1 MTGSALA
8 WLGVAVAVSTALVMS
23 LLQLR
28 RQRAELDARQ
38 QEAVHYLTAASLADE
53 RCTKL
58 ESERTALQEQ
68 VSDLKAQLSA
78 QAATLSERE
87 SHHQS
92 QVKWAEE
99 SRMTLRTEL
108 EVIGQKLLSSS
119 GKALETTNQKSLDSL
134 LKPLAEKIDQ
144 FQSRVNQVHTDMVR
158 NSASLSEQIKHLESV
173 GVSMSGEAQNLTRAL
188 KGDKKLVGNWG
199 EAQVEKTLELA
210 GLRRGEHFDAQ
221 VAVQDERG
229 DRHLPD
235 FIIRLP
241 EGKNLVIDSKVSL
254 VDYERAVTAESDAD
268 RTTALDAHAK
278 AVRHHID
285 ALSAKDYANLPG
297 MDSPDFVLMF
307 MPVEPAYIEV
317 MRSHRELFNHGYE
330 KNVVLVSHTTLMPIL
345 RTVANLW
352 MIEHSNR
359 EAREISERAGDIY
372 NTVCLLGER
381 LLSLGTSISTTA
393 NKYNDAV
400 KAVQG
405 KQGLLGK
412 VSRFQSLSQRA
423 NKSFPDALSPIE
435 PEVEAIRLE
444 DQSESQ
450 PAVSH
455 KEHEEP

>member
-23 LLQLR
+23 LVQLR

-38 QEAVHYLTAASLADE
+38 QEAVHHLTAASLADE

-221 VAVQDERG
+221 VAVKDERG

-317 MRSHRELFNHGYE
+317 MRSHRELFNHGYQ
-330 KNVVLVSHTTLMPIL
+330 KNVILVSHTTLMPIL

-450 PAVSH
+450 PPVSH
-455 KEHEEP
+455 REHDES

>member
-1 MTGSALA
+1 MTGSALV
-8 WLGVAVAVSTALVMS
+8 WLGITVAASTALVVS
-23 LLQLR
+23 LMQLR

-38 QEAVHYLTAASLADE
+38 QEAVHHSTAASLADE

-58 ESERTALQEQ
+58 ESERAALQGQ
-68 VSDLKAQLSA
+68 LSDLKAQLSA
-78 QAATLSERE
+78 QAATHSERE

-221 VAVQDERG
+221 VAVKDERG

-317 MRSHRELFNHGYE
+317 MRSHRELFNHGYQ
-330 KNVVLVSHTTLMPIL
+330 KNVILVSHTTLMPIL

-359 EAREISERAGDIY
+359 EAREISQRAGDIY

-435 PEVEAIRLE
+435 PDVDAIRLE
-444 DQSESQ
+444 DQSESR
-450 PAVSH
+450 PPVSH
-455 KEHEEP
+455 KEHDEP

>member
-8 WLGVAVAVSTALVMS
+8 WLGVAVAVSTALVMC

-38 QEAVHYLTAASLADE
+38 QEAVHHLTAASLADE

-99 SRMTLRTEL
+99 SRLTLRTEL

-221 VAVQDERG
+221 VAVKDERG

-317 MRSHRELFNHGYE
+317 MRSHRELFNHGYQ
-330 KNVVLVSHTTLMPIL
+330 KNVILVSHTTLMPIL

-450 PAVSH
+450 PPVSH
-455 KEHEEP
+455 KEHDEP

>member
-38 QEAVHYLTAASLADE
+38 QEAVHHLTAASLADE

-221 VAVQDERG
+221 VAVKDERG

-268 RTTALDAHAK
+268 RATALDAHAK
-278 AVRHHID
+278 AVKHHID

-317 MRSHRELFNHGYE
+317 MRSHRELFNHGYQ
-330 KNVVLVSHTTLMPIL
+330 KNVILVSHTTLMPIL

-423 NKSFPDALSPIE
+423 NKSFPDTLSPIE
-435 PEVEAIRLE
+435 PDVEAIRLE
-444 DQSESQ
+444 DQTESQ
-450 PAVSH
+450 PSTSH
-455 KEHEEP
+455 KEHD

>member
-1 MTGSALA
+1 MTGSALI
-8 WLGVAVAVSTALVMS
+8 WLGIAVAVSSALVMS
-23 LLQLR
+23 LVQLR
-28 RQRAELDARQ
+28 KQRAELDARQ
-38 QEAVHYLTAASLADE
+38 QDMVHHLTAASLADE
-53 RCTKL
+53 RCSKL
-58 ESERTALQEQ
+58 ESERAALQEQ
-68 VSDLKAQLSA
+68 LSDLKAQLSA

-221 VAVQDERG
+221 VAVKDERG

-317 MRSHRELFNHGYE
+317 MRSHRELFNHGYQ

-381 LLSLGTSISTTA
+381 LLSLGASISTTA

-435 PEVEAIRLE
+435 PDVEAIRLE
-444 DQSESQ
+444 DQTESQ
-450 PAVSH
+450 PPVSH
-455 KEHEEP
+455 KEHDEP

>member
-1 MTGSALA
+1 MTGSTFV
-8 WLGVAVAVSTALVMS
+8 WLGIAVAMSTALVVS
-23 LLQLR
+23 LVQLR
-28 RQRAELDARQ
+28 RQRAELNARQ
-38 QEAVHYLTAASLADE
+38 QEVVHHSTAASLADE

-58 ESERTALQEQ
+58 EAERTALQEQ
-68 VSDLKAQLSA
+68 LTDLKTQLSA

-221 VAVQDERG
+221 VAVKDERG

-268 RTTALDAHAK
+268 RATALDAHAK

-317 MRSHRELFNHGYE
+317 MRSHRELFNHGYQ
-330 KNVVLVSHTTLMPIL
+330 KNVILVSHTTLMPIL

-423 NKSFPDALSPIE
+423 NKSFPDTLSPIE
-435 PEVEAIRLE
+435 PDVEAIRLE
-444 DQSESQ
+444 DQTESQ
-450 PAVSH
+450 PSTSH
-455 KEHEEP
+455 KEHD

>member
-1 MTGSALA
+1 MTGSALV
-8 WLGVAVAVSTALVMS
+8 WLGIAVAVSTALVMS
-23 LLQLR
+23 LVQLR

-38 QEAVHYLTAASLADE
+38 QEAVHHLTAASLADE

-221 VAVQDERG
+221 VAVKDERG

-317 MRSHRELFNHGYE
+317 MRSHRELFNHGYQ
-330 KNVVLVSHTTLMPIL
+330 KNVILVSHTTLMPIL

-435 PEVEAIRLE
+435 PDVEAIRLE

-455 KEHEEP
+455 KEHDEP

>member
-1 MTGSALA
+1 MTGPALV
-8 WLGVAVAVSTALVMS
+8 WLGIAVAVSTALVMS
-23 LLQLR
+23 LVQLR

-38 QEAVHYLTAASLADE
+38 QEMVHHLTAASLADE

-68 VSDLKAQLSA
+68 LSDLKAQLSA

-99 SRMTLRTEL
+99 SRMTLRAEL

-221 VAVQDERG
+221 VAVKDERG

-317 MRSHRELFNHGYE
+317 MRRHRELFNHGYQ

-381 LLSLGTSISTTA
+381 LLSLGASISTTA

-435 PEVEAIRLE
+435 PDVEAIRLE
-444 DQSESQ
+444 DQTESQ
-450 PAVSH
+450 PPVSH
-455 KEHEEP
+455 KEHDEP

>member
-38 QEAVHYLTAASLADE
+38 QEAVHHLTAASLADE

-221 VAVQDERG
+221 VAVKDERG

-317 MRSHRELFNHGYE
+317 MRSHRELFNHGYQ
-330 KNVVLVSHTTLMPIL
+330 KNVILVSHTTLMPIL

-423 NKSFPDALSPIE
+423 NKTFPDALSPIE
-435 PEVEAIRLE
+435 PDVEAIRLE

-450 PAVSH
+450 PPVSH
-455 KEHEEP
+455 KEHDEP

>member
-1 MTGSALA
+1 
-8 WLGVAVAVSTALVMS
+8 
-23 LLQLR
+23 
-28 RQRAELDARQ
+28 
-38 QEAVHYLTAASLADE
+38 
-53 RCTKL
+53 
-58 ESERTALQEQ
+58 
-68 VSDLKAQLSA
+68 
-78 QAATLSERE
+78 
-87 SHHQS
+87 
-92 QVKWAEE
+92 
-99 SRMTLRTEL
+99 MTLRTEL

-210 GLRRGEHFDAQ
+210 GLRKGEHFDAQ
-221 VAVQDERG
+221 VAVKDERG

-235 FIIRLP
+235 FIICLP

-317 MRSHRELFNHGYE
+317 MRSHRELFNHGYQ
-330 KNVVLVSHTTLMPIL
+330 KNVILVSHTTLMPIL

-423 NKSFPDALSPIE
+423 NKTFPDALSPIE
-435 PEVEAIRLE
+435 PDVEAIRLE

-450 PAVSH
+450 PPVSH
-455 KEHEEP
+455 KEHDEP

>member
-23 LLQLR
+23 LVQLR

-38 QEAVHYLTAASLADE
+38 QEAVHHLTAASLADQ

-221 VAVQDERG
+221 VAVKDERG

-317 MRSHRELFNHGYE
+317 MKSNRELFNHGYQ
-330 KNVVLVSHTTLMPIL
+330 KNVILVSHTTLMPIL

-435 PEVEAIRLE
+435 PEVDAIRLE

-450 PAVSH
+450 PPVSH
-455 KEHEEP
+455 SEQDEP

>member
-1 MTGSALA
+1 MTGSALV
-8 WLGVAVAVSTALVMS
+8 WLGIAVAVSTALVVS
-23 LLQLR
+23 LVQLR
-28 RQRAELDARQ
+28 RQRAELNARQ
-38 QEAVHYLTAASLADE
+38 QEVVHHSTAASLADE

-58 ESERTALQEQ
+58 EAERTALQEQ
-68 VSDLKAQLSA
+68 LTDLKTQLSA

-221 VAVQDERG
+221 VAVKDERG

-317 MRSHRELFNHGYE
+317 MRSHRELFNHGYQ

-455 KEHEEP
+455 KEHDEP

>member
-23 LLQLR
+23 LVQLR

-38 QEAVHYLTAASLADE
+38 QEAIHHLTAASLTDD

-144 FQSRVNQVHTDMVR
+144 FQARVNQVHTDMVR

-188 KGDKKLVGNWG
+188 KGYKKRVGNWG

-210 GLRRGEHFDAQ
+210 GLRKGEHFDAQ
-221 VAVQDERG
+221 VAVKDERG

-268 RTTALDAHAK
+268 RTTALDDHAK

-297 MDSPDFVLMF
+297 MDSPDFVVMF

-317 MRSHRELFNHGYE
+317 MRSHRELFNHGYQ
-330 KNVVLVSHTTLMPIL
+330 KNVILVSHTTLMQIL

-359 EAREISERAGDIY
+359 EAREIS
-372 NTVCLLGER
+372 
-381 LLSLGTSISTTA
+381 
-393 NKYNDAV
+393 
-400 KAVQG
+400 
-405 KQGLLGK
+405 
-412 VSRFQSLSQRA
+412 
-423 NKSFPDALSPIE
+423 
-435 PEVEAIRLE
+435 
-444 DQSESQ
+444 
-450 PAVSH
+450 
-455 KEHEEP
+455 